1 MTDNGNGNGG
11 NKGPS
16 ILTLVAVSVPI
27 VSLLG
32 TLIFFAYSQGGNSS
46 GINSQLQSTQ
56 QFQTQEIT
64 LLLADDKTGNALS
77 YSIQSQLA
85 QLTQSVADIKAQ
97 TGRGP

>member
-11 NKGPS
+11 KGPS
-16 ILTLVAVSVPI
+16 ILTLVAVGVPI

-32 TLIFFAYSQGGNSS
+32 TLIFFAYSQGGNTSS
-46 GINSQLQSTQ
+46 VNSQLQSTQ
-56 QFQTQEIT
+56 QFQTEEIT
-64 LLLADDKTGNALS
+64 QLLADDKTGNALS